1 MDAGSALPS
10 VELSNGQT
18 IPMLG
23 LGTSHWG
30 GYSHAAVLYALGACG
45 VRHVDTARRYGCEE
59 RVGAALRESGV
70 PRASVWLTSKLWPG
84 DMGHAAARAACLRS
98 CRALDTDYLDLYLVH
113 WPEGQ
118 PPPGQSRR
126 ELRAETWRALEE
138 LYSEGIC
145 KAIGV
150 SNFQQ
155 HHVEELQEDC
165 DVTPHVNQVEFHP
178 YQQPRELMSF
188 CRSRGI
194 AFEGYCPLAKGQ
206 VLCDPT
212 VRAVARK
219 HARSPA
225 QVCIRWSLQNG
236 VITIPK
242 STKEA
247 RIKENCQVFD
257 FSLPAEDMATLD
269 GMHADRKLIHL
280 TQPMWQG

>member
-30 GYSHAAVLYALGACG
+30 GYSHAAVLYALGTCG

-98 CRALDTDYLDLYLVH
+98 CRALDTDYL
-113 WPEGQ
+113 
-118 PPPGQSRR
+118 
-126 ELRAETWRALEE
+126 
-138 LYSEGIC
+138 GIC

-155 HHVEELQEDC
+155 HHMEELQEDC

-212 VRAVARK
+212 IRAVARK
-219 HARSPA
+219 HARTPA

-269 GMHADRKLIHL
+269 GMHAGRKLIHL